1 MKTVKSA
8 LLGSKNLIDT
18 NQEVLLVQ
26 LREIIKEHRALI
38 IDRLVG
44 ELPIYLD
51 FKFQYQPD
59 KDSAL
64 RIKEELMSLK
74 NSGVGLQHYES
85 VVSQLMNRAVVHL
98 TNEPFYQEIDQ
109 LLASIVQPKQLKFA

>member
-18 NQEVLLVQ
+18 NQQVLLVQ

-38 IDRLVG
+38 INRLVG

-51 FKFQYQPD
+51 FKFQYKPD
-59 KDSAL
+59 KDSSL
-64 RIKEELMSLK
+64 KIKEELMSLK
-74 NSGVGLQHYES
+74 NSVVVLQHYES
-85 VVSQLMNRAVVHL
+85 VVAQLMNRPVVHL

-109 LLASIVQPKQLKFA
+109 LLASIVQPNQMKFA

>member
-1 MKTVKSA
+1 MKTVKGA

-38 IDRLVG
+38 INRLVG
-44 ELPIYLD
+44 ELPVYLD
-51 FKFQYQPD
+51 FKFQYKPD
-59 KDSAL
+59 KDSSL
-64 RIKEELMSLK
+64 KIKEELMSLK
-74 NSGVGLQHYES
+74 NSGVGLQHYEN

-109 LLASIVQPKQLKFA
+109 LLASIVQPKQMKFV

>member
-38 IDRLVG
+38 INRLVA
-44 ELPIYLD
+44 ELPVYLD
-51 FKFQYQPD
+51 FKFQFKPD
-59 KDSAL
+59 KDSSL

-74 NSGVGLQHYES
+74 NAGVGLQHYENA
-85 VVSQLMNRAVVHL
+85 VSQLMNRAVVHL

-109 LLASIVQPKQLKFA
+109 LLASFVQPKQMKFA

>member
-38 IDRLVG
+38 INRLVG

-51 FKFQYQPD
+51 FKFQYKPD
-59 KDSAL
+59 KNSAL

-74 NSGVGLQHYES
+74 NSVVVLQHYEN
-85 VVSQLMNRAVVHL
+85 VVSQLMNRPVVHL

-109 LLASIVQPKQLKFA
+109 LLASIVQPKQMKFA

>member
-1 MKTVKSA
+1 MKTIKSA

-18 NQEVLLVQ
+18 NQDVLLVQ

-38 IDRLVG
+38 IARLVG
-44 ELPIYLD
+44 ELPVYLD
-51 FKFQYQPD
+51 FKFQYKPD
-59 KDSAL
+59 KDSSL

-74 NSGVGLQHYES
+74 NSGVGLQHYEN

-109 LLASIVQPKQLKFA
+109 LLASIVQPKQMKFA

>member
-38 IDRLVG
+38 INRLVG
-44 ELPIYLD
+44 ELPVYLD
-51 FKFQYQPD
+51 FKFQYKPD
-59 KDSAL
+59 KDSSL

-74 NSGVGLQHYES
+74 NSGVGLQHYEN

-109 LLASIVQPKQLKFA
+109 LLASIVQPKQMKFA

>member
-38 IDRLVG
+38 INRLVS
-44 ELPIYLD
+44 ELPVYLD
-51 FKFQYQPD
+51 FKFQYKPD
-59 KDSAL
+59 KDSSI

-74 NSGVGLQHYES
+74 NAGVGLQHYEN
-85 VVSQLMNRAVVHL
+85 VVSQLMNRPVVHL
-98 TNEPFYQEIDQ
+98 TNEPFYQEIDH
-109 LLASIVQPKQLKFA
+109 LLASIVQPNQMKFA

>member
-38 IDRLVG
+38 INRLVG
-44 ELPIYLD
+44 ELTVYLD
-51 FKFQYQPD
+51 FKFQYKPD
-59 KDSAL
+59 KDSSF

-74 NSGVGLQHYES
+74 NSGVGLQHYEN
-85 VVSQLMNRAVVHL
+85 VVSQLMNRPVVHL

-109 LLASIVQPKQLKFA
+109 LLASSIQPKQMKFA